1 MTPSLPHGQLTVP
14 PPLLYNPFE
23 TIDPPFLPPENYVI
37 LQNPPHPTPPT
48 LLPSS
53 QTNARPSERR
63 KAPTK
68 KMQIPTSVPVYT
80 EPATFLRSFGCCMW
94 SELLSWH
101 KTVSFT
107 AGSTFIDLHLS
118 SMTHRFLQWESIRLP
133 TKSVI
138 FAITWPT
145 NSCPPIC
152 SKNFTRLISTKRD
165 RKMLAFIYYCNSH
178 TFQHKSISI

>member
-14 PPLLYNPFE
+14 LPSFILRLRQL
-23 TIDPPFLPPENYVI
+23 IPPFLPPENYVI

-53 QTNARPSERR
+53 QTKARPSERR

-138 FAITWPT
+138 FAIT
-145 NSCPPIC
+145 
-152 SKNFTRLISTKRD
+152 
-165 RKMLAFIYYCNSH
+165 
-178 TFQHKSISI
+178 